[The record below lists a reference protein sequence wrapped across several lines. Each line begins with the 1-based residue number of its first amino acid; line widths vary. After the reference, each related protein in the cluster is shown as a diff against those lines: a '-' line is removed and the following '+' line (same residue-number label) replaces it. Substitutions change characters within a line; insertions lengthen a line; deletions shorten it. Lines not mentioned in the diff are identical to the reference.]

1 VIYPGADQDQPD
13 SYCCVPTSASM
24 AIDASTGGRKRP
36 AVEALRKATG
46 VPHPN
51 GISYIAMTGA
61 TEEVSGVKSEARFG
75 CSRSQTVAISSGGRG
90 HAISISAAVTR
101 YTARRT
107 GTFTGGH
114 TVYVP
119 PGGYSVWPGG
129 ERCACE
135 KATTTK
141 HSEFR
146 VQDPGT
152 YSVGFQQWSAELLFK
167 AAEARTNGSGINVLV
182 FPDTTD
188 VYRKVTES
196 GWIRSKPTT
205 ESAKVRQITETDR
218 ARHIR
223 RFVTGEAWFRPD
235 GGRST
240 AWAELWNGGFFRG
253 DHLGAANVA
262 AP

>member
-1 VIYPGADQDQPD
+1 MLYLGLDQDQPD

-24 AIDASTGGRKRP
+24 AIDATTGGVKRP
-36 AVEALRKATG
+36 SVHSLRNAAG
-46 VPHPN
+46 VPHPY

-61 TEEVSGVKSEARFG
+61 TLEVSGIRSEARFG
-75 CSRSQTVAISSGGRG
+75 CSRSQVVAIPVGGRG
-90 HAISISAAVTR
+90 HLISISAAVTR

-129 ERCACE
+129 ERCGCE
-135 KATTTK
+135 KATTVR

-152 YSVGFQQWSAELLFK
+152 FSVGFQQWSAELLFR
-167 AAEARTNGSGINVLV
+167 AAEARTAGAGINVLV

-188 VYRKVTES
+188 VYRKVTEA
-196 GWIRSKPTT
+196 GWIRAKPTT
-205 ESAKVRQITETDR
+205 QSTRVRRLEAGAR
-218 ARHIR
+218 ARHVR
-223 RFVTGEAWFRPD
+223 RIVAGEAWFRAD
-235 GGRST
+235 GSRSN
-240 AWAELWNGGFFRG
+240 AWAELWAGGFFRM
-253 DHLGAANVA
+253 DHLGIHNVS